1 MENSGTRPAF
11 AGVEVNMG
19 GSDSFEL
26 DRGMTGKIRVNVIS
40 IANLLALLGLI
51 GTAIATW
58 NGLTNKVDIL
68 SIRVDQAS
76 NSASLLRSDLNAVSL
91 ARDSATREQDRK
103 LEIIGNRLTAVET
116 VLQRME
122 RKLENSR

>member
-1 MENSGTRPAF
+1 
-11 AGVEVNMG
+11 MG